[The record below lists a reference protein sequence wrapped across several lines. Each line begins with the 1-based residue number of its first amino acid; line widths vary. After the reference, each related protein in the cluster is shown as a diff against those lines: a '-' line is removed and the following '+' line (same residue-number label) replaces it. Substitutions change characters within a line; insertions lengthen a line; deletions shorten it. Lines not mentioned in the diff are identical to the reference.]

1 MSESETEIRPPS
13 VWRLPADS
21 GRFLG
26 YAARRFSEDRC
37 PQAAAAL
44 TYTSLL
50 ALVPLMTITIGF
62 VSAIEAFQGLIADAQ
77 AMIFDNLVP
86 EVGSAVQ
93 TYLESFVANA
103 GRLTVVGW
111 VGLVITSV
119 LLLATIEGAFNGIWR
134 VRESR
139 PLLLRLLSFWAIL
152 TLTPLLFAAS
162 VFITIQF
169 VQGSDI
175 GSQVLS
181 FKPFVGLLPAIFEFI
196 GFSAL
201 YWIIPNRPV
210 QPRDAF
216 AGGLF
221 AAVFFE
227 ISKAGFAAY
236 LKAFPVYETIYGAA
250 STVPIFLVWLYV
262 AWSIML
268 SGALIAAA
276 LPDWR
281 AGRLFGGDIGTMTP
295 AQRAMFGF
303 AVLRELSFAA
313 RSGGGLKRRALLRRL
328 PVQVAILEDML
339 TRLREAKF
347 VERTAN
353 DRWLLSRDPSTATL
367 HDLLTALGVGLRG
380 AGGAVS
386 GHPANERRVEDL
398 LKAAE
403 DGQHKALDIALA
415 DLFAE
420 EDEPPAEPVRID
432 QRAGGGT

>member
-1 MSESETEIRPPS
+1 MAAE
-13 VWRLPADS
+13 S

-26 YAARRFSEDRC
+26 YAVNRFSEDRC

-50 ALVPLMTITIGF
+50 AIVPLMTIMIGF
-62 VSAIEAFQGLIADAQ
+62 VSAFEAFQGLMADAQ
-77 AMIFDNLVP
+77 AQIFDHLVP
-86 EVGSAVQ
+86 EIGPAVEN
-93 TYLESFVANA
+93 YLERFVGNA
-103 GRLTVVGW
+103 GRLTVVGL
-111 VGLVITSV
+111 VGLVVTAV
-119 LLLATIEGAFNGIWR
+119 LLLAAIEGAFNGIWR

-139 PLLLRLLSFWAIL
+139 PWLLRLLSFWAIL

-162 VFITIQF
+162 LSVTNQF
-169 VQGSDI
+169 MLGSDL

-181 FKPFVGLLPAIFEFI
+181 FKPFVGLLPAIFELV

-216 AGGLF
+216 VGGLF

-227 ISKAGFAAY
+227 LSKAGFAAY
-236 LKAFPVYETIYGAA
+236 LKAFPVWETIYGAV
-250 STVPIFLVWLYV
+250 STVPIFLVWVYV

-281 AGRLFGGDIGTMTP
+281 AGRLFGGDVGTMTP

-313 RSGGGLKRRALLRRL
+313 RSGGGLKRKALLRRL
-328 PVQVAILEDML
+328 PVQVAILEDLL
-339 TRLREAKF
+339 TRLRRARF

-367 HDLLTALGVGLRG
+367 HDLLTALEVGLRG

-403 DGQHKALDIALA
+403 DGQREALDIPLA
-415 DLFAE
+415 ELFAE
-420 EDEPPAEPVRID
+420 QDEPPAEPVRID
-432 QRAGGGT
+432 QRAGGN

>member
-1 MSESETEIRPPS
+1 MSESETATRPRS
-13 VWRLPADS
+13 VWRLPAES

-50 ALVPLMTITIGF
+50 ALVPLMTITIGV
-62 VSAIEAFQGLIADAQ
+62 VSAFPAFQDIEANAQ
-77 AMIFDNLVP
+77 RLIFDNLVP
-86 EVGSAVQ
+86 QVGTAVEE
-93 TYLESFVANA
+93 YLERFVSNA
-103 GRLTVVGW
+103 GRLTA
-111 VGLVITSV
+111 VGLVGLVVTAV

-139 PLLLRLLSFWAIL
+139 PWLMRLLSFWAIL
-152 TLTPLLFAAS
+152 TLTPVLFAAS
-162 VFITIQF
+162 LSITSQF
-169 VQGSDI
+169 VRGSDI
-175 GSQVLS
+175 GTQVLT
-181 FKPFVGLLPAIFEFI
+181 FKPFVGLLPAIFEFV

-216 AGGLF
+216 AGGAF

-227 ISKAGFAAY
+227 LSKGGFAAY
-236 LKAFPVYETIYGAA
+236 LKAFPVYETIYGAV

-303 AVLRELSFAA
+303 AMLRELSLAA

-328 PVQVAILEDML
+328 PVQAAILEDML

-403 DGQHKALDIALA
+403 DGQQQALDIPLA

-420 EDEPPAEPVRID
+420 QDEQPAEPVRID
-432 QRAGGGT
+432 QRAGSGN

>member
-1 MSESETEIRPPS
+1 MAAE
-13 VWRLPADS
+13 S

-50 ALVPLMTITIGF
+50 ALVPLMTITIGV
-62 VSAIEAFQGLIADAQ
+62 VSAFPAFRDIEANAQ
-77 AMIFDNLVP
+77 QLIFDNLVP
-86 EVGSAVQ
+86 QVGTAVEE
-93 TYLESFVANA
+93 YLERFVANA
-103 GRLTVVGW
+103 GRLTS
-111 VGLVITSV
+111 VGLVGLVVTAV

-139 PLLLRLLSFWAIL
+139 PWLMRLLSFWAIL
-152 TLTPLLFAAS
+152 TLTPVMFAAS
-162 VFITIQF
+162 VSITSQF
-169 VQGSDI
+169 VRESDL
-175 GSQVLS
+175 GVQVLS
-181 FKPFVGLLPAIFEFI
+181 FKPFLGLLPGVFEFV

-210 QPRDAF
+210 QPRDAL
-216 AGGLF
+216 AGGLV
-221 AAVFFE
+221 AAIFFE

-236 LKAFPVYETIYGAA
+236 LKAFPVYETIYGAV

-268 SGALIAAA
+268 IGALIAAA

-303 AVLRELSFAA
+303 AVLRELSIAA
-313 RSGGGLKRRALLRRL
+313 RSGVGLKRRKLLRRL

-339 TRLREAKF
+339 ARLREAKF

-353 DRWLLSRDPSTATL
+353 DRWLLSRDPSSATL
-367 HDLLTALGVGLRG
+367 HDLLTALEVGLRG
-380 AGGAVS
+380 AEGAVS
-386 GHPANERRVEDL
+386 GHPAHERRVETL

-403 DGQHKALDIALA
+403 DGQQQALDIPLA

-420 EDEPPAEPVRID
+420 EDEPPAEPVRLD
-432 QRAGGGT
+432 QRAGGGS